1 MQLLNP
7 QDIGAH
13 GAQAADPST
22 ELFESMVS
30 GLREHIFG
38 KGNEDIVGL
47 LKDGADISD
56 TIGETTY
63 TLVQSAVEQV
73 KASGGELDLD
83 ILLGV
88 ATQVIDDLID
98 LAESVGI
105 EVNRDDDP
113 EAALYSAI
121 QAYLMNSNPDEQER
135 ASAQQILQQM
145 KDDGDVDEAAG
156 YIAERGRQVGVD
168 PFAQQAPTGD
178 AAQQQGVAQ

>member
-1 MQLLNP
+1 M
-7 QDIGAH
+7 
-13 GAQAADPST
+13 
-22 ELFESMVS
+22 
-30 GLREHIFG
+30 
-38 KGNEDIVGL
+38 
-47 LKDGADISD
+47 
-56 TIGETTY
+56 
-63 TLVQSAVEQV
+63 
-73 KASGGELDLD
+73 
-83 ILLGV
+83 
-88 ATQVIDDLID
+88 
-98 LAESVGI
+98 GI

-156 YIAERGRQVGVD
+156 YIAERGRQVGID